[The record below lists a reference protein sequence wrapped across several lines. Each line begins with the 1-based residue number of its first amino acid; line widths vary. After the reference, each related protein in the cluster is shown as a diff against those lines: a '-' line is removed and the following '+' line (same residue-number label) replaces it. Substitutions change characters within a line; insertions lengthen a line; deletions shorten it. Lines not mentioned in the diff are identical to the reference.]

1 MPIRDPVRLSSHYTP
16 RREAWAGGE
25 ALRDIILK
33 MVNALGSEGVT
44 QAKEVDVEGGR
55 GVQERPRGV
64 RRVRARKKTE
74 KGFFFKRLRKR
85 KENQRVLYP
94 RD

>member
-1 MPIRDPVRLSSHYTP
+1 MPIRDPVQLSSHYTP
-16 RREAWAGGE
+16 RREVWAGGG

-33 MVNALGSEGVT
+33 TVTALGSEGVT
-44 QAKEVDVEGGR
+44 RAKEIDVEEV

-64 RRVRARKKTE
+64 GRARARKKTE
-74 KGFFFKRLRKR
+74 KGFFFKRLGKP